1 MFQRASPAST
11 CRSCQT
17 LGAWRTIHHMLR
29 VEFITTEDEE
39 DLIVSFALA
48 PAAHES
54 LTLLRSPQYEFL
66 LPEYERGISVSKLN
80 PKDQERDLLRQV
92 HWRDTSVTLRTQR
105 HEYTLDISALAQDD
119 IDEAKKVLRE
129 MVKDGVA
136 NVDGA

>member
-17 LGAWRTIHHMLR
+17 LGAWRTIHRMLR

-39 DLIVSFALA
+39 DLVVSFALA
-48 PAAHES
+48 PAAHKS

-66 LPEYERGISVSKLN
+66 LPEDERGISVSKLD

-92 HWRDTSVTLRTQR
+92 HWRGDSVTVKTQR
-105 HEYTLDISALAQDD
+105 HEYALDISSVAQDD
-119 IDEAKKVLRE
+119 IVEAKAVLRK
-129 MVKDGVA
+129 MIKDGVA